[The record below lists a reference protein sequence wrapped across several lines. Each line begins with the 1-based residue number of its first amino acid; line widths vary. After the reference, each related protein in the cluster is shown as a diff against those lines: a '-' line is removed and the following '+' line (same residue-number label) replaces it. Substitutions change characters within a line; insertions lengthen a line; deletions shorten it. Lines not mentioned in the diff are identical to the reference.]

1 MRAIRVASAALLG
14 AAALSLT
21 APAAHAARAGD
32 ITSFGFGVVPST
44 VAPGGQVLLRVDGC
58 RHRTTVSSGVFDAVV
73 IPRGH
78 SSATATVDRD
88 ARPGTVYEVLFQCG
102 DESGRTDLTISSGR
116 PTHHP
121 THYPTRGSHAG
132 AGGTVAGFDAH
143 EIGLGAALVAGA
155 LGVAWHRARRRPEEG
170 GHS

>member
-14 AAALSLT
+14 VTALSLT

-44 VAPGGQVLLRVDGC
+44 IAAGGQVTLRVDGC
-58 RHRTTVSSGVFDAVV
+58 HDRTTVSSGVFDTVT
-73 IPRGH
+73 IHRGQ

-88 ARPGTVYEVLFQCG
+88 ARPGTVYEVTFRCG
-102 DESGRTDLTISSGR
+102 NESGRTDLTIATGH

-121 THYPTRGSHAG
+121 THHPTRGSHAG
-132 AGGTVAGFDAH
+132 AGGTLGGFDLH
-143 EIGLGAALVAGA
+143 EIGLGAALVAGS
-155 LGVAWHRARRRPEEG
+155 LGAAWHWSRRRPEDG
-170 GHS
+170 SRT

>member
-14 AAALSLT
+14 VTALSLT

-32 ITSFGFGVVPST
+32 ITSFGFSVMPST
-44 VAPGGQVLLRVDGC
+44 VAPGGQVTLRVDGC
-58 RHRTTVSSGVFDAVV
+58 HRRTTVSSGVFDTVTL
-73 IPRGH
+73 PRGQ

-88 ARPGTVYEVLFQCG
+88 ARPGTVYEVTFQCG
-102 DESGRTDLTISSGR
+102 DESGRTDLTIAH

-132 AGGTVAGFDAH
+132 AGGTLAGFDLQ
-143 EIGLGAALVAGA
+143 EIGLGAALVAGSLCA
-155 LGVAWHRARRRPEEG
+155 AWRWSRRRPEDG
-170 GHS
+170 SQT

>member
-14 AAALSLT
+14 VTALSLT

-32 ITSFGFGVVPST
+32 ITSFGFSVVPST
-44 VAPGGQVLLRVDGC
+44 VAPGGQVTLRVDGC

-73 IPRGH
+73 IPHGQ

-88 ARPGTVYEVLFQCG
+88 ARPGTVYEVTFQCG
-102 DESGRTDLTISSGR
+102 DETGRTDLTLSSGH

-121 THYPTRGSHAG
+121 THHPSRGSHAG
-132 AGGTVAGFDAH
+132 AGGTVAGFDLT
-143 EIGLGAALVAGA
+143 EIGLGAALVAGT
-155 LGVAWHRARRRPEEG
+155 LGVAWRWSGRRPEDG

>member
-32 ITSFGFGVVPST
+32 ITSFGFDVAPST

-58 RHRTTVSSGVFDAVV
+58 HHRTTVSSGAFDAVV

-102 DESGRTDLTISSGR
+102 DESGRTDLTISSGH

-132 AGGTVAGFDAH
+132 EGGTVAGFDAH

-155 LGVAWHRARRRPEEG
+155 LGVAW
-170 GHS
+170 

>member
-32 ITSFGFGVVPST
+32 ITSFGFDVAPST

-58 RHRTTVSSGVFDAVV
+58 HHRTTVSSGAFDAVV

-102 DESGRTDLTISSGR
+102 DESGRTDLTISSGH

-132 AGGTVAGFDAH
+132 EGGTVAGFDAH